1 MSKKKYHVLMS
12 ESLAKT
18 IEIEAESAEEA
29 EKLVSDG
36 DWYDEWV
43 VKEKGIDRMVVDSE
57 EMLDVGSLIERY
69 GLKDE

>member
-29 EKLVSDG
+29 EKLVNDG
-36 DWYDEWV
+36 NWYDEWV
-43 VKEKGIDRMVVDSE
+43 VKEKVVDRMVVMSE
-57 EMLDVGSLIERY
+57 EMLDVGSLIERF
-69 GLKDE
+69 GTND

>member
-29 EKLVSDG
+29 EKLVNDG
-36 DWYDEWV
+36 NWYDEWV
-43 VKEKGIDRMVVDSE
+43 VKERVIDRMVVESE
-57 EMLDVGSLIERY
+57 EMLDVGSLVERF
-69 GLKDE
+69 GAKDE

>member
-43 VKEKGIDRMVVDSE
+43 VKETVIDRMVVDSE

>member
-18 IEIEAESAEEA
+18 IEIEVESAEEA

-43 VKEKGIDRMVVDSE
+43 VKEKVIDRMVVDSE

>member
-12 ESLAKT
+12 ESLAKP

-43 VKEKGIDRMVVDSE
+43 VKEKVIDRMVVDSE

>member
-29 EKLVSDG
+29 EKLVNEG
-36 DWYDEWV
+36 NWYDEWV
-43 VKEKGIDRMVVDSE
+43 VKEDVIDRMVVESE
-57 EMLDVGSLIERY
+57 VFEPI
-69 GLKDE
+69 KDIRELL

>member
-29 EKLVSDG
+29 EKLVNDG
-36 DWYDEWV
+36 MWYDDWV
-43 VKEKGIDRMVVDSE
+43 VKEKVVDRMVVMSE
-57 EMLDVGSLIERY
+57 EMLDVGSLIERF
-69 GLKDE
+69 GTND